1 MIKKTILV
9 IEDEKKIATV
19 LQKYLENDGFDVI
32 VLHEGINA
40 LWTIEKI
47 EPVLCI
53 LDLMLPDMDGLSLC
67 RSLRQFSNVPIIILT
82 AKNDEEDRLS
92 GLRLG
97 ADDYICKPFSPR
109 EVVARVQAILRRT
122 DTKKENKP
130 ENREMHYKDISLFFE
145 RFECYINEKKIDLTP
160 LEFKMLEVFLSEP
173 QKVFSRENLMDACY
187 NNKRIV
193 SNRTIDTH
201 IKNLRKK
208 LFSHSGEKQITSIYG
223 IGYKLT

>member
-82 AKNDEEDRLS
+82 AKRKWKN
-92 GLRLG
+92 
-97 ADDYICKPFSPR
+97 
-109 EVVARVQAILRRT
+109 
-122 DTKKENKP
+122 
-130 ENREMHYKDISLFFE
+130 IS
-145 RFECYINEKKIDLTP
+145 
-160 LEFKMLEVFLSEP
+160 
-173 QKVFSRENLMDACY
+173 
-187 NNKRIV
+187 
-193 SNRTIDTH
+193 
-201 IKNLRKK
+201 
-208 LFSHSGEKQITSIYG
+208 
-223 IGYKLT
+223 KLTLLNL